1 MRYISTL
8 VQIYKRNIMTT
19 TDLSL
24 EEIYN
29 LALKTL
35 KFNGCD
41 ELNAE
46 AVANTVTNAERDG
59 SVSHGLFRI
68 PGYIAALKSKKVK
81 GDARPKNNFLTQNA
95 IRVEGDYGFAP
106 TAIGVGIPSLVEVTK
121 KHGVGV
127 LAITNTHHFAALW
140 HETESLAENELIGI
154 ACTAYKPSVAPA
166 GAKKPLFGTNPI
178 SFAWPRKNNTPV
190 VYDMATSTMAMGE
203 VQVAARDGHKVPYGT
218 GLNKDGEKTD
228 NPSEIANGGVLLT
241 FGDYKGSA
249 IAMMIELLAAGLVG
263 DLFSFEAKDEDNND
277 GGPARGGEFIMALSP
292 QLIAGDNWNEHSEK
306 FFDQMKSLEG
316 VRLPGERR
324 HKNRLDSGP
333 RNINKELVDKIKSLS
348 D

>member
-1 MRYISTL
+1 MSTTPL
-8 VQIYKRNIMTT
+8 T
-19 TDLSL
+19 L

-29 LALKTL
+29 LAFKVLRD
-35 KFNGCD
+35 NGCD
-41 ELNAE
+41 EFNAKN
-46 AVANTVTNAERDG
+46 VAETVTNAERDG

-68 PGYIAALKSKKVK
+68 PGYIASLKSNKVK
-81 GDARPKNNFLTQNA
+81 KDARPSNTFLTQNA

-106 TAIGVGIPSLVEVTK
+106 SAIKVGIPALIETTN

-127 LAITNTHHFAALW
+127 LTITNTHHFAALW
-140 HETESLAENELIGI
+140 HETEALAENNLIGI

-178 SFAWPRKNNTPV
+178 SFAWPRKNKTPV

-203 VQVAARDGHKVPYGT
+203 VQVAARDGHKVPFGT
-218 GLNKDGEKTD
+218 GLNKDGDKTD

-263 DLFSFEAKDEDNND
+263 DLFSFEAKEADNND

-292 QLIAGDNWNEHSEK
+292 KLIAGENWNEHAEK
-306 FFDQMKSLEG
+306 FFAQMKSLDG

-324 HKNRLDSGP
+324 HKNRLDKGP
-333 RNINKELVDKIKSLS
+333 RQINSQLVEKIKSL
-348 D
+348 

>member
-1 MRYISTL
+1 
-8 VQIYKRNIMTT
+8 MTT
-19 TDLSL
+19 VSLSL
-24 EEIYN
+24 EEIYE
-29 LALKTL
+29 LAYNSLI
-35 KFNGCD
+35 NNNCD
-41 ELNAE
+41 EYNAD
-46 AVANTVTNAERDG
+46 AVAITVTNAEKDG

-68 PGYIAALKSKKVK
+68 PGYVASLRSKKVN
-81 GDARPKNNFLTQNA
+81 GNARPKNTLITQNV

-106 TAIGVGIPSLVEVTK
+106 TAIKVGIPSLVNVASQ
-121 KHGVGV
+121 HGIGV
-127 LAITNTHHFAALW
+127 LTITNTHHFAALW
-140 HETESLAENELIGI
+140 HETESLAENNLVGI

-166 GAKKPLFGTNPI
+166 GATKPLFGTNPI

-218 GLNKDGEKTD
+218 GLNKEGKKTD
-228 NPSEIANGGVLLT
+228 DPSQIANGGVLLT

-292 QLIAGDNWNEHSEK
+292 ELIAGQNWNEHAEN
-306 FFDQMKSLEG
+306 FFHQMKSLDG

-324 HKNRLDSGP
+324 HKNREDTGP
-333 RNINKELVDKIKSLS
+333 RNINSELVKKIKNLISKT
-348 D
+348 

>member
-1 MRYISTL
+1 MSTTPL
-8 VQIYKRNIMTT
+8 T
-19 TDLSL
+19 L

-29 LALKTL
+29 LAFKVLQD
-35 KFNGCD
+35 NGCD
-41 ELNAE
+41 EFNAKN
-46 AVANTVTNAERDG
+46 VAETVTNAERDG

-68 PGYIAALKSKKVK
+68 PGYIASLKSNKVK
-81 GDARPKNNFLTQNA
+81 KDARPSNTFLTQNA

-106 TAIGVGIPSLVEVTK
+106 SAIKVGIPALIETTN

-127 LAITNTHHFAALW
+127 LTITNTHHFAALW
-140 HETESLAENELIGI
+140 HETEALAENNLIGI

-178 SFAWPRKNNTPV
+178 SFAWPRKNKTPV

-203 VQVAARDGHKVPYGT
+203 VQVAARDGHKVPFGT
-218 GLNKDGEKTD
+218 GLNKDGDKTD

-263 DLFSFEAKDEDNND
+263 DLFSFEAKDADNND

-292 QLIAGDNWNEHSEK
+292 KLIAGENWNEHAEK
-306 FFDQMKSLEG
+306 FFAQMKSLDG

-324 HKNRLDSGP
+324 HKNRLDKGP
-333 RNINKELVDKIKSLS
+333 RQINLQLVEKIKSL
-348 D
+348 

>member
-1 MRYISTL
+1 MSTKSL
-8 VQIYKRNIMTT
+8 T
-19 TDLSL
+19 L

-29 LALKTL
+29 LAFNSLSN
-35 KFNGCD
+35 NGCD
-41 ELNAE
+41 DYNAE
-46 AVANTVTNAERDG
+46 SVSTTVTHAERDG

-68 PGYIAALKSKKVK
+68 PGYVASLKSKKVK
-81 GDARPKNNFLTQNA
+81 GDSRPSTTFLTQNA
-95 IRVEGDYGFAP
+95 IRVDGDYGFAP
-106 TAIGVGIPSLVEVTK
+106 TAIKVGIPSLVETTS

-127 LAITNTHHFAALW
+127 LTITNTHHFAALW
-140 HETESLAENELIGI
+140 HETEALAENNLIGI

-228 NPSEIANGGVLLT
+228 DPTQIANGGVLLT

-263 DLFSFEAKDEDNND
+263 DLFSFEAKEEDNND
-277 GGPARGGEFIMALSP
+277 GGPARGGEFIMAISP
-292 QLIAGDNWNEHSEK
+292 ELIAGKNWNEHAEK
-306 FFDQMKSLEG
+306 FFEEMTSLEG
-316 VRLPGERR
+316 VRLPGQRR
-324 HKNRLDSGP
+324 HNNRTNNGP
-333 RNINKELVDKIKSLS
+333 REINSSLVEKIKSLI
-348 D
+348 

>member
-1 MRYISTL
+1 MNTTAL
-8 VQIYKRNIMTT
+8 ELENIY
-19 TDLSL
+19 DLA
-24 EEIYN
+24 YK
-29 LALKTL
+29 ALSAH
-35 KFNGCD
+35 GCD
-41 ELNAE
+41 HFNADS
-46 AVANTVTNAERDG
+46 VATTVSHAERDG

-68 PGYIAALKSKKVK
+68 PGYVASLKSKKVN
-81 GDARPKNNFLTQNA
+81 GASRPSNTYLTQNA

-106 TAIGVGIPSLVEVTK
+106 VGIKVGLPELIKTTN

-127 LAITNTHHFAALW
+127 LTITNTHHFAALW
-140 HETESLAENELIGI
+140 HETEALAENNLIGI

-203 VQVAARDGHKVPYGT
+203 VQVAARDGHKVPFGT

-263 DLFSFEAKDEDNND
+263 DLFSFEAKEEDNND

-292 QLIAGDNWNEHSEK
+292 ELIAGKNWNEHTEK
-306 FFDQMKSLEG
+306 FFEQMTSLDG
-316 VRLPGERR
+316 VRLPGQRR
-324 HKNRLDSGP
+324 HTNRQDKGP
-333 RNINKELVDKIKSLS
+333 RQINSELIEKIKSLI
-348 D
+348 

>member
-1 MRYISTL
+1 MSTTPL
-8 VQIYKRNIMTT
+8 T
-19 TDLSL
+19 L

-29 LALKTL
+29 LAFKVLQD
-35 KFNGCD
+35 NGCD
-41 ELNAE
+41 EFNAKN
-46 AVANTVTNAERDG
+46 VAETVTNAERDG

-68 PGYIAALKSKKVK
+68 PGYIASLKSNKVK
-81 GDARPKNNFLTQNA
+81 KDARPSNIFLTQNA
-95 IRVEGDYGFAP
+95 IRVDGDYGFAP
-106 TAIGVGIPSLVEVTK
+106 SAIKVGIPALIETTN

-127 LAITNTHHFAALW
+127 LTITNTHHFAALW
-140 HETESLAENELIGI
+140 HETEALAENNLIGI

-178 SFAWPRKNNTPV
+178 SFAWPRKNKTPV

-203 VQVAARDGHKVPYGT
+203 VQVAARDGHKVPFGT
-218 GLNKDGEKTD
+218 GLNKDGDKTD

-263 DLFSFEAKDEDNND
+263 DLFSFEAKEADNND

-292 QLIAGDNWNEHSEK
+292 KLIAGDNWNEHAEK
-306 FFDQMKSLEG
+306 FFEQMKSLDG

-324 HKNRLDSGP
+324 HKNRLDKGQ
-333 RNINKELVDKIKSLS
+333 RQINSQLIEKINSL
-348 D
+348 

>member
-1 MRYISTL
+1 
-8 VQIYKRNIMTT
+8 MTT
-19 TDLSL
+19 TDLTL
-24 EEIYN
+24 ENIYN
-29 LALKTL
+29 LAFKTL

-46 AVANTVTNAERDG
+46 AVAETVTNAERDG

-68 PGYIAALKSKKVK
+68 PGYIASLKSKKVK
-81 GDARPKNNFLTQNA
+81 GNARPTNKFLTQNA
-95 IRVEGDYGFAP
+95 IRVDGDYGFAP
-106 TAIGVGIPSLVEVTK
+106 TAIKVGLPVLIETTE

-127 LAITNTHHFAALW
+127 LTIANTHHFAALW
-140 HETESLAENELIGI
+140 HETESLAEKNLIGI

-178 SFAWPRKNNTPV
+178 SFAWPRKNNSPV

-203 VQVAARDGHKVPYGT
+203 VQVAARDGHKVPFGT

-228 NPSEIANGGVLLT
+228 NPADIANGGVLLT

-263 DLFSFEAKDEDNND
+263 DLFSFEAAKEDNND

-292 QLIAGDNWNEHSEK
+292 NLIAGENWNEHSEK
-306 FFDQMKSLEG
+306 FFQEMKSLEG

-324 HKNRLDSGP
+324 HKNRLNTGS
-333 RNINKELVDKIKSLS
+333 RSINKELVDKIISLS
-348 D
+348 E

>member
-1 MRYISTL
+1 
-8 VQIYKRNIMTT
+8 MTT
-19 TDLSL
+19 TNLTL

-46 AVANTVTNAERDG
+46 AVADTVTNAERDG

-68 PGYIAALKSKKVK
+68 PGYIASLKSKKVK
-81 GDARPKNNFLTQNA
+81 GNARPTNKFLTQNA
-95 IRVEGDYGFAP
+95 IRVDGDYGFAP
-106 TAIGVGIPSLVEVTK
+106 TAIKVGLPVLIETTE

-127 LAITNTHHFAALW
+127 LTIANTHHFAALW
-140 HETESLAENELIGI
+140 HETESLAEKNLIGI

-178 SFAWPRKNNTPV
+178 SFAWPRKNNSPV

-203 VQVAARDGHKVPYGT
+203 VQVAARDGHKVPFGT

-228 NPSEIANGGVLLT
+228 NPADIANGGVLLT

-263 DLFSFEAKDEDNND
+263 DLFSFEAAKEDNND

-292 QLIAGDNWNEHSEK
+292 NLIAGENWNEHSEK
-306 FFDQMKSLEG
+306 FFQEMKSLEG

-324 HKNRLDSGP
+324 HKNRLNTGS
-333 RNINKELVDKIKSLS
+333 RSINKELVDKIISLS
-348 D
+348 E